1 MLESINIL
9 AVLKGHLRG
18 FQNPTTGK
26 IRRPDVVLHYAVPLC
41 IGVLWS
47 LFGRPVHSLGN
58 LIGGLA
64 ILTGLF
70 FGLLVFV
77 FELRLQLDER
87 VQHQRSTRL
96 VGLIDVLFSNS
107 AYATLASGL
116 TAVVTVV
123 VDLLW
128 GGTGAEPFP
137 SLAVAIVLALGAHLT
152 LTGALLVRH
161 AYAAYTELVE
171 DRRRA
176 RAAKL

>member
-1 MLESINIL
+1 MLESINVL

-18 FQNPTTGK
+18 FRNPTTGA
-26 IRRPDVVLHYAVPLC
+26 IRWADIALHYGAPV
-41 IGVLWS
+41 IVGVLWAV
-47 LFGRPVHSLGN
+47 LGRPVYTLGN

-96 VGLIDVLFSNS
+96 VGLVDVLFSNS

-116 TAVVTVV
+116 TAVVTVM
-123 VDLLW
+123 VDLFW
-128 GGTGAEPFP
+128 GGNGSEPFP
-137 SLAVAIVLALGAHLT
+137 TLAVATVLVLGVHLT

-161 AYAAYTELVE
+161 AYAAYNVLVE
-171 DRRRA
+171 DRRRD
-176 RAAKL
+176 RATKL